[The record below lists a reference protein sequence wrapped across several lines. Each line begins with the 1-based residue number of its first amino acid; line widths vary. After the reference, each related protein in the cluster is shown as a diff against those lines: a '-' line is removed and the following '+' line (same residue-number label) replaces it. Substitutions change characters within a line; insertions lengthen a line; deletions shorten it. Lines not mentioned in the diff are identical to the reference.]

1 MSMHDELRAPKG
13 GRLLRM
19 PLPGVV
25 SVALL
30 LLETAVPAFYS
41 AVMALLIGLLGG
53 APFLVFSLI
62 AVLCFL
68 SIIGVIL
75 CAFGIILRTSFF
87 KWLLISL
94 STMGL
99 LPLPAFL
106 LYGIAD
112 TE

>member
-1 MSMHDELRAPKG
+1 
-13 GRLLRM
+13 M